1 MGCLSIPN
9 CEEYYIRG
17 KVIMKGKNV
26 IIGIIVILGVVATL
40 YGVFKYRKKT
50 ANK

>member
-1 MGCLSIPN
+1 
-9 CEEYYIRG
+9 
-17 KVIMKGKNV
+17 MKGKNV
-26 IIGIIVILGVVATL
+26 IIGIIVILGVVVTL

>member
-1 MGCLSIPN
+1 
-9 CEEYYIRG
+9 
-17 KVIMKGKNV
+17 MKGKNV

-40 YGVFKYRKKT
+40 YGVLKYRKKA

>member
-26 IIGIIVILGVVATL
+26 IIGIIVILGVVTTL
-40 YGVFKYRKKT
+40 YGVLKYRKKA